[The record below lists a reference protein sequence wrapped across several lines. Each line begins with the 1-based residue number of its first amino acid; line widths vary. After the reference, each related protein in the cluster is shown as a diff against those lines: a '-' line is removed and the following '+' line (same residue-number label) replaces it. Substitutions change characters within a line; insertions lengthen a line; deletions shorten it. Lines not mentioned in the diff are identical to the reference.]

1 MSFKMKKLDR
11 KKKKEKDPNKF
22 HLGNNSGTYLIILG
36 ALICVGFVVV
46 ILFMTLIGKDSYLQ
60 VYNNNRVYPYQ
71 DEDHQELIQN
81 PTFYDAKDYKT
92 FDISLTAKSFDTHDA
107 HRADFNLSVC
117 KNDAS
122 PECLPL
128 RYLSNKFEYK
138 TDSTYRLYASICLAS
153 DWVGVCN
160 YSSSYSYIT
169 KSNFESTLEKTS
181 PKSISVTLKTNEV
194 FPMKTPNWPVPVTI
208 NTPDAYLL
216 LAYFTFEKGVET
228 LHFDVIHYTYKEFYV
243 AGVTSPAI

>member
-1 MSFKMKKLDR
+1 MFDFIIKKA
-11 KKKKEKDPNKF
+11 
-22 HLGNNSGTYLIILG
+22 IILPM
-36 ALICVGFVVV
+36 VVSCM
-46 ILFMTLIGKDSYLQ
+46 LF
-60 VYNNNRVYPYQ
+60 NFN
-71 DEDHQELIQN
+71 
-81 PTFYDAKDYKT
+81 AKAIEQK
-92 FDISLTAKSFDTHDA
+92 
-107 HRADFNLSVC
+107 V
-117 KNDAS
+117 
-122 PECLPL
+122 E
-128 RYLSNKFEYK
+128 FEYK

-194 FPMKTPNWPVPVTI
+194 FPMKTSNWPVPVTI
-208 NTPDAYLL
+208 STPDAYLL
-216 LAYFTFEKGVET
+216 LVYFTFEKGVET